1 MRTSCMK
8 MILNLPRES
17 GTEYAGAYVCVLMDI
32 VRDVRL
38 ALTYSAD
45 EFEQLDNAV
54 SQWMN
59 YILVDR
65 VGHIKL
71 LPVIPPLLV
80 ILPPSFNKF
89 CSW

>member
-1 MRTSCMK
+1 MK
-8 MILNLPRES
+8 MISNHPKES
-17 GTEYAGAYVCVLMDI
+17 FTEYAGVYVFVPMDI
-32 VRDVRL
+32 VKVAPL
-38 ALTYSAD
+38 AQTYSAD

-89 CSW
+89 RT

>member
-1 MRTSCMK
+1 
-8 MILNLPRES
+8 
-17 GTEYAGAYVCVLMDI
+17 
-32 VRDVRL
+32 L

-89 CSW
+89 RT